1 MKKEKLTDFDIDE
14 LLQQS
19 LKDDLPPEV
28 EKSMKTQLIQLRK
41 KMELQEQKPTPGLI
55 KYLNKLFRVERQP
68 WIHWMLK
75 KGVLAAAS
83 LAMIVLGSMLHM
95 SGSQNV
101 LAKKISLLGTS
112 VLVSGQ
118 VSRVESMECAV
129 KALKD
134 DDKSLTYSIQWV
146 SPNLTKVQIK
156 SSDDA
161 VIVIKTLWLSEEE
174 ILIKDHIEGTI
185 NREKNIAQISDPHFH
200 AVLGLLSPPDLVERM
215 YGQWQ
220 LKQYEKHGDCE
231 WGIFTIT
238 LPEEST
244 LLEISVDLCTYFP
257 VNMEKFILDPSKE
270 NKKGKLLLNIHFK
283 WNTAIS
289 LQEISPEIAR
299 KS

>member
-1 MKKEKLTDFDIDE
+1 MKKEKSPDFDIDE
-14 LLQQS
+14 LLKQS

-41 KMELQEQKPTPGLI
+41 KMELQEREPTPRI
-55 KYLNKLFRVERQP
+55 VKYLNKLFRVERQP
-68 WIHWMLK
+68 WMHWMLK
-75 KGVLAAAS
+75 KEILAAAS

-101 LAKKISLLGTS
+101 LAKNISLLGTS

-156 SSDDA
+156 RSDDA
-161 VIVIKTLWLSEEE
+161 VIKTLWLSEEE
-174 ILIKDHIEGTI
+174 ILIKDHIKGTLSH
-185 NREKNIAQISDPHFH
+185 EKNIAQISDPHFLP
-200 AVLGLLSPPDLVERM
+200 VLGLLSPPHLVERM

-238 LPEEST
+238 LPEEGT

-270 NKKGKLLLNIHFK
+270 NKKGKLLLNVNFK

-289 LQEISPEIAR
+289 LQTMGPEITR
-299 KS
+299 ES